1 MTGRKLISSVSA
13 SNHSF
18 SFTVLNGSMVASI
31 DTNSPQYYIAS
42 KTQFIKL
49 DPGGHLRVYQLDA
62 LVLKQLDGFLVPGFQ
77 NALVWKQLDELL
89 VPGFENCGYPMVCGR
104 YSICTNDGQCNCPLE
119 GNFFSPIKRNP
130 SLGWSQLTS
139 ISCNSLQYHSLI
151 KLKENT
157 YFAFETNYK
166 PNSSIWFEGT
176 KMEDCK
182 FACLSNCSCK
192 AAVLVWNSKKELLIT
207 E

>member
-1 MTGRKLISSVSA
+1 M
-13 SNHSF
+13 
-18 SFTVLNGSMVASI
+18 
-31 DTNSPQYYIAS
+31 
-42 KTQFIKL
+42 
-49 DPGGHLRVYQLDA
+49 DA

-119 GNFFSPIKRNP
+119 GNFFSPIKRKP
-130 SLGWSQLTS
+130 SLGCSQLTS

-151 KLKENT
+151 KLKETT

-176 KMEDCK
+176 KKEDCK